1 MYDKG
6 LIFMAIA
13 VIDRRCVFL
22 LFCAGA
28 AHVMDL
34 PRAALC
40 SSSLFL
46 SVKVDI
52 VIRFWICELTCA
64 GTSFTDMIAGAVI
77 VGRICMFMSP
87 IDIDLLCPCF
97 MY

>member
-1 MYDKG
+1 MSS
-6 LIFMAIA
+6 
-13 VIDRRCVFL
+13 
-22 LFCAGA
+22 FCFALGA

-46 SVKVDI
+46 SVNVDI
-52 VIRFWICELTCA
+52 VMRFWICELTCA

-77 VGRICMFMSP
+77 VGRICMLMSP
-87 IDIDLLCPCF
+87 IDIELLCPCF

>member
-6 LIFMAIA
+6 LNFMAIA

-40 SSSLFL
+40 CSSLFL
-46 SVKVDI
+46 SVNIDI
-52 VIRFWICELTCA
+52 VIRFCICELTCA
-64 GTSFTDMIAGAVI
+64 GHSLICLGGRDCWQDMYVYE
-77 VGRICMFMSP
+77 S
-87 IDIDLLCPCF
+87 
-97 MY
+97 Y